1 MPATRVDKLPAHM
14 MAPKSRQS
22 MLAHL
27 RNNAR
32 PEEARQAV
40 TLVPVLGEVVWH
52 SERPDGS
59 GLHLVVLHVRRAQNV
74 WGEPP
79 RESCSETWS
88 AISG

>member
-1 MPATRVDKLPAHM
+1 MPATRVYKLPAHM

-40 TLVPVLGEVVWH
+40 TLVPVLGEIVWY
-52 SERPDGS
+52 SECSDCP
-59 GLHLVVLHVRRAQNV
+59 GLHLVALHVRRAENV
-74 WGEPP
+74 RGK
-79 RESCSETWS
+79 S
-88 AISG
+88 A

>member
-40 TLVPVLGEVVWH
+40 TLVPVLGEVVGH
-52 SERPDGS
+52 SDGLDQP
-59 GLHLVVLHVRRAQNV
+59 GLHLV
-74 WGEPP
+74 
-79 RESCSETWS
+79 
-88 AISG
+88 I